1 MNLERQKKNNIDNYL
16 PEVTIR
22 NPSIPLD
29 RTEGV
34 TLATPRCPRFFPS
47 RFWGAPHTRYELT
60 LTIRAVNREKQIPTK
75 NLKLSAMSFD
85 DFWYKLS
92 FQICLVE
99 QKDIFCF
106 QTSMMSSILHVR
118 IRNKNVKSHQMNRWI
133 DRVRGSP

>member
-34 TLATPRCPRFFPS
+34 TLATPRCPRFFPLAVL
-47 RFWGAPHTRYELT
+47 GAPHTRYELT
-60 LTIRAVNREKQIPTK
+60 LTVRAVNREKQIPTK
-75 NLKLSAMSFD
+75 NLKLSAMNFD

-99 QKDIFCF
+99 QNDIFCF